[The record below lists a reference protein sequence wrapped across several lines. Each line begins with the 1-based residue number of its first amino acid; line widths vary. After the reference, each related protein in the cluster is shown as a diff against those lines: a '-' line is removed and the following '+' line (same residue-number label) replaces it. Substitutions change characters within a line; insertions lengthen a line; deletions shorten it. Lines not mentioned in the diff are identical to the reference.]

1 MKLEKY
7 KLKNGETRWRFQI
20 ALPRDPL
27 TGKRRTTRR
36 SGFRTRE
43 QANVALTRLKSQLDR
58 EQKVSPAT
66 TYQGIKTFK
75 NVYEEW
81 LVIYKTTVKPTTYF
95 DLTKKLN
102 DYYFPDSV
110 IKILVKSKLRI
121 YKSIL
126 LIYHRNT
133 KNFTLY
139 RQY

>member
-1 MKLEKY
+1 MKPEKY

-20 ALPRDPL
+20 ALPRDPM

-58 EQKVSPAT
+58 EQKVSPAK

-75 NVYEEW
+75 TVYEEW

-95 DLTKKLN
+95 DLTKKAERHLLPQFG
-102 DYYFPDSV
+102 DKDISKIKAAYIQKYLVSRYIDSLAACFQ
-110 IKILVKSKLRI
+110 I
-121 YKSIL
+121 
-126 LIYHRNT
+126 
-133 KNFTLY
+133 
-139 RQY
+139 